1 MIGSEPSWPTAAGP
15 ALDTCLIP
23 HLDNGRGPGLSS
35 QIVVDFPTDDRADT
49 RMDTTQWH
57 LRQASGE
64 AAAQGAGQHR
74 QDLTASF
81 DGKYACGFQ
90 SAMSLFA
97 CLLRSGSYTGPSEG
111 TALANAPL
119 VELFARK
126 IRIKGA

>member
-1 MIGSEPSWPTAAGP
+1 
-15 ALDTCLIP
+15 
-23 HLDNGRGPGLSS
+23 
-35 QIVVDFPTDDRADT
+35 
-49 RMDTTQWH
+49 MDTTQWH

-81 DGKYACGFQ
+81 DGEV
-90 SAMSLFA
+90 
-97 CLLRSGSYTGPSEG
+97 CLWLPVGDVIIRLPSGSYTGPSEG